1 MNTLKS
7 IGLSALGA
15 CFLIGCSSKTEE
27 VTEQPA
33 PKVADSYRVAIN
45 RDLVVLKR
53 DEGRGGAAMRQP
65 GWEHYLANDTDNI
78 NYKLPNKNAGGFPPL
93 NTDPVTHALSTNLS
107 NSSSGKAYS
116 YYELSRWHRYCN
128 NGEGMDG
135 NDWKFIHTEGESNV
149 PSELIENCTPPS
161 FTYAEYISAWDAYC
175 QTNATDLTSGQRNI
189 IKQSKVPVHLRRSAC
204 TIKFNP
210 KILKK

>member
-1 MNTLKS
+1 MNTLKL
-7 IGLSALGA
+7 IGLSALGT
-15 CFLIGCSSKTEE
+15 CVLIGCSSKTEE
-27 VTEQPA
+27 ASVRPA
-33 PKVADSYRVAIN
+33 PQVATAYRVAIN

-78 NYKLPNKNAGGFPPL
+78 NYNLANKAAGGFPPL
-93 NTDPVTHALSTNLS
+93 NTDPVTHALNANLS
-107 NSSSGKAYS
+107 NGSSGKAYS
-116 YYELSRWHRYCN
+116 YYELSRWRRYCN

-161 FTYAEYISAWDAYC
+161 FTYAEYLNSWDVYC
-175 QTNATDLTSGQRNI
+175 QSNANDLTSVQRNI

-204 TIKFNP
+204 AIKFNP
-210 KILKK
+210 RILKK